1 MQRKDISITHTM
13 EKDYRTLY
21 HYYETRQ
28 TRLREEAN
36 THKMKHHRIV
46 QNELRELFIHKSK
59 PSYRLI
65 ESLIEVADGTYA
77 PCWKKDQNMYQIT
90 QAVNNLRIELHRF
103 LYEM

>member
-1 MQRKDISITHTM
+1 MQRKDISITQPM
-13 EKDYRTLY
+13 ERDYRTLY

-36 THKMKHHRIV
+36 MHKIKHHRIV
-46 QNELRELFIHKSK
+46 QDELRKLFIHKGK
-59 PSYRLI
+59 PSYRLV
-65 ESLIEVADGTYA
+65 ESLIEIVDGTYK
-77 PCWKKDQNMYQIT
+77 PCWREKQNMYQIT